1 MTKDL
6 AGIDDMPGTN
16 DMPDGGDQSGGD
28 RDHGALTGHSDHV
41 RLVEAVLFSSP
52 SPVKPDQLRALLPAD
67 ADLDAIID
75 SLATLYAN
83 RGIVLIQVAGGFAFR
98 TAPDLT
104 PHLKDTRQVFKKPS
118 RAALETLAIVAY
130 HQPVTRAEIEEL
142 RGVATNKGTID
153 ALIQAGWIKPGGRRR
168 TPGRPL
174 TWVTTEAFLAQFD
187 LGSLDD
193 LPALE
198 ELKAAG
204 LLDRAGRAD
213 QPPGASDENGHETSD
228 F

>member
-1 MTKDL
+1 MTETMTDGRDGDDPDGDQL
-6 AGIDDMPGTN
+6 AG
-16 DMPDGGDQSGGD
+16 
-28 RDHGALTGHSDHV
+28 HGQYV

-52 SPVKPDQLRALLPAD
+52 SPVAPAQLRALLPDD
-67 ADLDAIID
+67 ADLDAIIET
-75 SLATLYAN
+75 LAALYTE
-83 RGIVLIQVAGGFAFR
+83 RGIVLVEVGGGFALR

-104 PHLKDTRQVFKKPS
+104 PYLKNNQQVFKKPS
-118 RAALETLAIVAY
+118 RAALETLAIIAY
-130 HQPVTRAEIEEL
+130 HQPVTRADIEDL

-174 TWVTTEAFLAQFD
+174 TWVTTDAFLSQFD

-198 ELKAAG
+198 ELKASG
-204 LLDRAGRAD
+204 LLDRVDGSGRGQEAD
-213 QPPGASDENGHETSD
+213 NDTSED
-228 F
+228 R